1 MAQILSRCFTLNSE
15 KNNLKKITA
24 FFWLCS
30 GASRTLLRNCPT
42 ESSKYA
48 GIGATVFFT
57 GIFAAIASAYALYTV
72 FENIIFAMLFGV
84 VWGLMIFNLDRYIV
98 SSMRKQGN
106 FRKEFTMAI
115 PRLILAILIS
125 IVIVKPLEL
134 KVFEKEINSEL
145 ELMEKLSL
153 TQKVEV
159 IKTRFTAEKEQ
170 LQREIDSYKLEINQK
185 TDSRNALRQQAQQE
199 ADGTGGSMRR
209 NAGPIYQL
217 KKADADKVDQE
228 LAELMARN
236 SALISEKQNR
246 LKEIEVQVEKEILAL
261 ERNRMAGPA
270 ARMDALS
277 NLTGKSKA
285 IWLANW
291 FIVLLFIAVETAPV
305 LVKLLSPRGPYD
317 DLLAVEERKF
327 ETASY
332 EQFADQNMEIKARTA
347 NHPEFEKEYLERVLN
362 RGMTSG

>member
-1 MAQILSRCFTLNSE
+1 M
-15 KNNLKKITA
+15 KKITS

-30 GASRTLLRNCPT
+30 GANRKLLQNCPT
-42 ESSKYA
+42 EASKYA

-57 GIFAAIASAYALYTV
+57 GLFAAIACSYALYTV
-72 FENIIFAMLFGV
+72 FENIALSMAFGI

-106 FRKEFTMAI
+106 LKKEIYMAI

-145 ELMEKLSL
+145 ELMEKVAFS
-153 TQKVEV
+153 QKAES
-159 IKTRFTAEKEQ
+159 IKGRYVGEKEQ
-170 LQREIDSYKLEINQK
+170 QNKEIVLFKSEIEAK
-185 TDSRNALRQQAQQE
+185 TNSRDQLRQLAQQE

-217 KKADADKVDQE
+217 KKADADMVE
-228 LAELMARN
+228 AELKELVDRN
-236 SALISEKQNR
+236 NTLIQEKQDR
-246 LKEIEVQVEKEILAL
+246 LQQIEMEMDKEIKAL

-277 NLTGKSKA
+277 NLTKKSNA

-305 LVKLLSPRGPYD
+305 LVKLMSPRGPYD
-317 DLLAVEERKF
+317 DLLAVEERLT
-327 ETASY
+327 ETAAY
-332 EQFADQNMEIKARTA
+332 EQFAEQNNDIKTRTA
-347 NHPEFEKEYLERVLN
+347 DFPTFEKDYLHRMLER
-362 RGMTSG
+362 GMRTK

>member
-1 MAQILSRCFTLNSE
+1 LQ
-15 KNNLKKITA
+15 K
-24 FFWLCS
+24 
-30 GASRTLLRNCPT
+30 CPT
-42 ESSKYA
+42 EASKYA

-57 GIFAAIASAYALYTV
+57 GVFAAIACSYALFTV
-72 FENIIFAMLFGV
+72 FENIVLSIAFGF

-106 FRKEFTMAI
+106 LRKEIYMAI

-145 ELMEKLSL
+145 VLMEKVSFS
-153 TQKVEV
+153 QKSES
-159 IKTRFTAEKEQ
+159 IKGRYLEEKEQ
-170 LQREIDSYKLEINQK
+170 LNKDIVVLKNEIEAK
-185 TDSRNALRQQAQQE
+185 TKSRDQLRQLAQQE

-217 KKADADKVDQE
+217 KKADADAMELELKE
-228 LAELMARN
+228 LALRN
-236 SALISEKQNR
+236 FALIQEKQDR
-246 LKEIEVQVEKEILAL
+246 LQQIDGETDMEIKAL
-261 ERNRMAGPA
+261 ERNKMPGPA

-277 NLTGKSKA
+277 NLTKKSNA

-305 LVKLLSPRGPYD
+305 LVKLMSPRGPYD
-317 DLLAVEERKF
+317 DVLAVEERRT
-327 ETASY
+327 ETATY
-332 EQFADQNMEIKARTA
+332 EQFAEQNKDIKARTA
-347 NHPEFEKEYLERVLN
+347 DFPAFEKDYLN
-362 RGMTSG
+362 RMLESKMAKTNSRS